1 MSMRSFSFISD
12 VHAIRFAGFGD
23 KVGIGEATLL
33 PMYRL
38 RKDCLTSKK
47 GVLFADD
54 LYEHALFA
62 SAVELT
68 VKDLLPRSKV
78 EVSAADG
85 DNHFTSHDLAF

>member
-1 MSMRSFSFISD
+1 MRAFPFSD

-54 LYEHALFA
+54 LYEHAFFA

-85 DNHFTSHDLAF
+85 NNHFTSHDLAF

>member
-1 MSMRSFSFISD
+1 MRSFPFSNI
-12 VHAIRFAGFGD
+12 HAIRFAGFGD
-23 KVGIGEATLL
+23 KVGIGEATPL

-68 VKDLLPRSKV
+68 VKDLLPRAKIKRSLG
-78 EVSAADG
+78 DG
-85 DNHFTSHDLAF
+85 DDYLTSHDLAF